1 MSAQLKFGIF
11 ERELVNPLA
20 GHALTDLEEFVASA
34 LLNATSER
42 PMKIGDLIVAFG
54 SKSGEWP
61 SDREIKEVVRALRQ
75 AHAFPI
81 ISRRSKPAGLWWCG
95 SLDEMREFITSFRK
109 QALDEL
115 LTLSK
120 IVRHNF
126 PELAGQLTLED
137 VPRID
142 QQEQTTSQEVVANAD

>member
-11 ERELVNPLA
+11 ERELINPLA
-20 GHALTDLEEFVASA
+20 GHTLNELEEFVSST
-34 LLNATSER
+34 LLSATSAS
-42 PMKIGDLIVAFG
+42 PMKIGDLIMAYG
-54 SKSGEWP
+54 NQAGEWP
-61 SDREIKEVVRALRQ
+61 TERELKEVVRALRQ
-75 AHAFPI
+75 EHAFPI

-120 IVRHNF
+120 IVRHNY

-137 VPRID
+137 VPRMD
-142 QQEQTTSQEVVANAD
+142 QQEQTKTGELE